1 MKLEEYL
8 TTVTEQIR
16 CQKARELVSDEL
28 KDHILD
34 QAEAYEAEGMFEEE
48 ALEKAVRE
56 MGDPVETGVS
66 LDRVHR
72 PQMEAE
78 ILAVAGIIGIL
89 SILLHGALGFYSPDL
104 YGTGGGYLKS
114 HIAYTVCGYALMLF
128 VYRVDYSVLARYG
141 RQIAAG
147 FLVFM
152 IAGGMFFGQTV
163 NGMLLYINLG
173 GIHLSIPMLM
183 YLYIPLYA
191 GVLYQYRGE
200 GYKAFVK
207 IFFWSVIPMVIE
219 SRIPSLNLRIV
230 LYLSFAILF
239 SIAVWKNWYQ
249 VNRKKVLAV
258 LWMTVLI
265 GPAFLVGFLYATR
278 RMAYYQMVR
287 IHAFL
292 TQSGDAN
299 YQAGVAAKCL
309 KSSSLLGSNEV
320 GMMEAVQLPGFNNDY
335 IFVSLVS
342 VYGILAG
349 VLAVALL
356 LFLLVKIFRV
366 SLCQRNQ
373 LGMIL
378 GCACGSVFM
387 LQLVMSLGVNLGLL
401 PTTSTVLP
409 FFSSGGTGIVVS
421 YILLGLVL
429 SVYRYKNIL
438 AEKPKKKAAGIAL

>member
-1 MKLEEYL
+1 MKLDEYL

-16 CQKARELVSDEL
+16 CQKARKMVSDEL
-28 KDHILD
+28 RDHILD
-34 QAEAYEAEGMFEEE
+34 QAESYEAEGMFEED

-72 PQMEAE
+72 PQMEVG
-78 ILAVAGIIGIL
+78 ILAAAGVIGVL

-104 YGTGGGYLKS
+104 YRGYLKN
-114 HIAYTVCGYALMLF
+114 HIIYTVCGYILMLF
-128 VYRVDYSVLARYG
+128 VYRVDYSILARYG
-141 RQIAAG
+141 KQIAAV
-147 FLVFM
+147 FLTFM
-152 IAGGMFFGQTV
+152 IVGGMFFGLDV
-163 NGMLLYINLG
+163 NGMRMYIYLG
-173 GIHLSIPMLM
+173 GFHFLIPMLM

-200 GYKAFVK
+200 GYRAFGK
-207 IFFWSVIPMVIE
+207 IFFWSVLPILIE
-219 SRIPSLNLRIV
+219 SQIPSMNLRVV
-230 LYLSFAILF
+230 LCISFAILF
-239 SIAVWKNWYQ
+239 SIAVWQNWYQ
-249 VNRKKVLAV
+249 VNRKKVLTV
-258 LWMTVLI
+258 LWTVVLL
-265 GPAFLVGFLYATR
+265 GPAFLIGFSYTTS
-278 RMAYYQMVR
+278 RMADYQMMR
-287 IHAFL
+287 IRAFL
-292 TQSGDAN
+292 TQSGEAS

-309 KSSSLLGSNEV
+309 KSSSLIGINETGV
-320 GMMEAVQLPGFNNDY
+320 TEAVQLPGFNNDY

-349 VLAVALL
+349 VLAVALI

-366 SLCQRNQ
+366 SLRQRNQ

-378 GCACGSVFM
+378 GCACGCVFA
-387 LQLVMSLGVNLGLL
+387 LQLILSMGVNLGLL
-401 PTTSTVLP
+401 PTTSTILP

-438 AEKPKKKAAGIAL
+438 AEKPTKKAAGIIS